1 MAARSKFV
9 AMPVLL
15 ILLFFPLLH
24 AAENPVLIFLDVVP
38 KPYSKHALSYP
49 INPKETKETFMRGIE
64 LLMENYDDKERR
76 SDQKHYLSFPTY
88 QTKVSIRSNS
98 DIHRLIHGN
107 KNSSMNEEQKSF
119 TAIVDIRSPFIWMQG
134 ATSLNMTSDYPPNS
148 SCQPSDFP
156 KSSGTS
162 QVADFIFPP
171 SVSNIKFAYD
181 EEKRVDGS
189 DGFFGVFGLSNNS
202 CSLLKQLGYSNF
214 SYCFAPSGSESSAIL
229 LGSDF
234 TFRKNFEH
242 QPALLVQNYQFPSS
256 YSVSLIGISVG
267 PTEVPVTALPFHEN
281 GPITM
286 IVDSVTPITLLK
298 REVYESIKKEFLSQM
313 NEMYTGNVTSSS
325 LGLDLCFNNAPY
337 WPQLS
342 FKFSPASI
350 MFLSTENYVVK
361 DLTTGMECLAIL
373 PSQDASVMGTL
384 IQQNHIMTFD
394 VDKSTVSFEQ
404 ANCGDLSVSSATDA
418 MVPCG
423 IKMIHHLS
431 FIAALFAV
439 MVSLG

>member
-1 MAARSKFV
+1 MSAARNFV
-9 AMPVLL
+9 PMLVFL
-15 ILLFFPLLH
+15 ILLVFPIFH
-24 AAENPVLIFLDVVP
+24 AAENPMSISLDVVP
-38 KPYSKHALSYP
+38 KPFGKHELSYP
-49 INPKETKETFMRGIE
+49 KETVETFMRGME
-64 LLMENYDDKERR
+64 VLTENYDDKESK
-76 SDQKHYLSFPTY
+76 SDQTQYLSFPTY
-88 QTKVSIRSNS
+88 QTKLSIRYYSIN
-98 DIHRLIHGN
+98 IHRLIHGN
-107 KNSSMNEEQKSF
+107 MNSSMNEEQKSV
-119 TAIVDIRSPFIWMQG
+119 TAIVDISSPFVWMQG
-134 ATSLNMTSDYPPNS
+134 TTSLNMSSDYPPNL
-148 SCQPSDFP
+148 SCRPSDFP
-156 KSSGTS
+156 KSSSTS

-171 SVSNIKFAYD
+171 SASNIKFAYD
-181 EEKRVDGS
+181 EEKRVDGL

-267 PTEVPVTALPFHEN
+267 PTEVPVTALPFQEN
-281 GPITM
+281 GPVTM
-286 IVDSVTPITLLK
+286 IIDSVTPITLLK

-313 NEMYTGNVTSSS
+313 NQTYTGNVTSSS
-325 LGLDLCFNNAPY
+325 LGLDLCFSYPTY

-342 FKFSPASI
+342 FKFSPAAI
-350 MFLSTENYVVK
+350 MFLLTENYVVK
-361 DLTTGMECLAIL
+361 DLNTGMECLAIL
-373 PSQDASVMGTL
+373 PSPDASVMGTL

-394 VDKSTVSFEQ
+394 VRKSIVSFEQ

-418 MVPCG
+418 LVSYSA
-423 IKMIHHLS
+423 KMIHSLS
-431 FIAALFAV
+431 FIATLFSV